1 MTTIR
6 IEVEQPYLDDVMAQ
20 LQTLQLA
27 GKGKIIIEPLEQMSS
42 IKAKSGIDLAF
53 EQVMLENDDLNKR
66 LA

>member
-42 IKAKSGIDLAF
+42 IKAKSGMDLAF